1 MEDKLNQ
8 DLKAIR
14 QLYQT
19 ELGFDI
25 CDVSNAEHAF
35 YKNYHLLLEL
45 DIKSEEY
52 NYILLYN
59 LFGPIQYLN
68 ELRKLSEKKY
78 RVWKNRLIKNT
89 QSVGIFGDLFEL
101 HITWSLVMK
110 NIDFI
115 SSDSPDF
122 EIPYEKSKI
131 YIECTSSQFDYGKNP
146 SKASILFKII
156 STVQG
161 KMNLKYATTST
172 CLFVDITNL
181 CYHAKLLDSLI
192 TKQELTQSVFNASQK
207 IEGFDSLQTFGAI
220 MFFWINIVKD
230 SKGNILYA
238 TNSFDIIQNV
248 NADPILI
255 KFLQENNI
263 DIPEKQQIET
273 PKFNH

>member
-19 ELGFDI
+19 ELDFDI
-25 CDVSNAEHAF
+25 CDDSNAKHTF
-35 YKNYHLLLEL
+35 YKNYHLLSELET
-45 DIKSEEY
+45 KSEEY
-52 NYILLYN
+52 NYILLHN
-59 LFGPIQYLN
+59 LFGPIQYLH

-78 RVWKNRLIKNT
+78 KVWKNRLVKNT
-89 QSVGIFGDLFEL
+89 ENVGIYGDLFEL
-101 HITWSLVMK
+101 HITWSLVLK

-122 EIPYEKSKI
+122 EITYEKSKI

-146 SKASILFKII
+146 SKESILLKITSSI
-156 STVQG
+156 QG
-161 KMNLKYATTST
+161 KMNSKYATTST

-181 CYHAKLLDSLI
+181 CYHAKLLDLPI
-192 TKQELTQSVFNASQK
+192 TQQELTQSVFNASQK
-207 IEGFDSLQTFGAI
+207 IHGFDSKQTFGAI

-230 SKGNILYA
+230 SKGNILYVS
-238 TNSFDIIQNV
+238 NSFDIIQNV
-248 NADPILI
+248 NADPKLI
-255 KFLQENNI
+255 EFLKKNNI
-263 DIPEKQQIET
+263 DIAEKEQIGN